1 MAHAEHVPEVLV
13 DGPQGVHRVPAHEE
27 GEEVVRVTFIIII
40 VIEEELVTVTP
51 VQTLGDNIPF
61 RCAVEKSGFQLGK
74 TVQILL
80 PIFQF
85 VPLLTK
91 LFSCLS
97 SIYIAEGKNL

>member
-1 MAHAEHVPEVLV
+1 MPPVFLSSVAHAEHVPEILV

-40 VIEEELVTVTP
+40 VVEEEVVPVTP
-51 VQTLGDNIPF
+51 VHTLRNNIPF

-80 PIFQF
+80 AIF
-85 VPLLTK
+85 
-91 LFSCLS
+91 
-97 SIYIAEGKNL
+97 